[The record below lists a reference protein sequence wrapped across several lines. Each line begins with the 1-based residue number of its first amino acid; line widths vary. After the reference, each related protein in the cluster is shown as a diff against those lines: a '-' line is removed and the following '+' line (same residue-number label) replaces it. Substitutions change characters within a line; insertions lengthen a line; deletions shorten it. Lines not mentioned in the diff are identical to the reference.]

1 MVISAELVLT
11 PEKGIIV
18 LVVIL
23 DLVVFGA
30 TIKKTRTRGIGK
42 ATALQ
47 ARAGC

>member
-11 PEKGIIV
+11 REKGIIV

-30 TIKKTRTRGIGK
+30 SNCITG
-42 ATALQ
+42 
-47 ARAGC
+47 